1 MRAPRGVLAISAA
14 LVRRARVENCGRRRC
29 QNSRRLELSGMQRLV
44 AAAALLRPINAAAP
58 ADSTR
63 SFPSQS
69 IPRVDDVVLAEIALG
84 APVAR
89 VDERFLSVTMD
100 GHVWD
105 GGDTMGFWKPGSKLT
120 RVLAG
125 ALAPAYI
132 RFGGDSHS
140 HLTYN
145 MTESALPP
153 LPPLPPPA
161 YQPPRPTTSMSK
173 QQWTEINEFC
183 AAVGWTNVFA
193 LNALLRV
200 ADGSQS
206 GRWDDGPTSAA
217 AGLLAFTYAQQ
228 SWAPVVWELANEP
241 DLFHYA
247 YNLTDHSVF
256 PVPPAQLAKD
266 HASLRSL
273 LARLAPSSAAS
284 KPVVIGPDVANA
296 GPTGGGK
303 YWAEYF
309 GNQSA
314 AGGHVDAAT
323 WHHYYGSS
331 KTATLEDT
339 HSPLVLDKFIAQQEA
354 MAASLV
360 QHTSGYTP
368 PIWLGETSSFYGG
381 GAANVSDRFGAGFT
395 WLDKLGAAARLNV
408 SVVCRQV
415 RSSKRALWFCSAF
428 VGL

>member
-1 MRAPRGVLAISAA
+1 MKLVA
-14 LVRRARVENCGRRRC
+14 LF
-29 QNSRRLELSGMQRLV
+29 QLV
-44 AAAALLRPINAAAP
+44 ATAAAA
-58 ADSTR
+58 
-63 SFPSQS
+63 
-69 IPRVDDVVLAEIALG
+69 DVNAEIALG
-84 APVAR
+84 APVGH

-105 GGDTMGFWKPGSKLT
+105 GGDAMDFWKPGSKLT
-120 RVLAG
+120 RVLAA

-132 RFGGDSHS
+132 RFGGNSHS
-140 HLTYN
+140 TLTYN
-145 MTESALPP
+145 MTEKPLPP
-153 LPPLPPPA
+153 LPPLPPPS
-161 YQPPRPTTSMSK
+161 YQPPRPKTSMTK
-173 QQWTEINEFC
+173 RQWTEINDFC

-193 LNALLRV
+193 LNALLRI
-200 ADGSQS
+200 ADGSRS

-217 AGLLAFTYAQQ
+217 ASLLAFTYAQD
-228 SWAPVVWELANEP
+228 WAPVVWELANEP

-256 PVPPAQLAKD
+256 PVSPLQLAKD

-273 LARLAPSSAAS
+273 LARLAPSSAATT
-284 KPVVIGPDVANA
+284 PVVVGPDVANA

-309 GNQSA
+309 SNQSA
-314 AGGHVDAAT
+314 VGGHVDAAT

-331 KTATLEDT
+331 KTATLQDT
-339 HSPLVLDKFIAQQEA
+339 HSPLVLDKFIVQQNE
-354 MAASLV
+354 MAASLAL
-360 QHTSGYTP
+360 HSGGSAHAP

-415 RSSKRALWFCSAF
+415 RAPERTP
-428 VGL
+428 

>member
-1 MRAPRGVLAISAA
+1 M
-14 LVRRARVENCGRRRC
+14 
-29 QNSRRLELSGMQRLV
+29 MRLV
-44 AAAALLRPINAAAP
+44 FAVGLLGSTSITAAA
-58 ADSTR
+58 
-63 SFPSQS
+63 
-69 IPRVDDVVLAEIALG
+69 VDVVAKILLSE
-84 APVAR
+84 PVAH

-105 GGDTMGFWKPGSKLT
+105 GGDAMDFWKPGSKLT
-120 RVLAG
+120 RLLAG
-125 ALAPAYI
+125 ALAPAFI
-132 RFGGDSHS
+132 RFGGNSHS
-140 HLTYN
+140 TLTYN
-145 MTESALPP
+145 MTGKVLPA

-161 YQPPRPTTSMSK
+161 YQPPRPQTSMSVG
-173 QQWTEINEFC
+173 QWTEINEFC
-183 AAVGWTNVFA
+183 GAVGWTNVFA
-193 LNALLRV
+193 LNALLRI

-206 GRWDDGPTSAA
+206 GRWDDGPNSAA
-217 AGLLAFTYAQQ
+217 AGLLAFTYAQDW
-228 SWAPVVWELANEP
+228 SPIVWELANEP

-247 YNLTDHSVF
+247 YNITDHSVF
-256 PVPPAQLAKD
+256 PVPPMQLAKD

-273 LARLAPSSAAS
+273 LARLAPSSAAT
-284 KPVVIGPDVANA
+284 KPVVVGPDVANA

-339 HSPLVLDKFIAQQEA
+339 HSPTVLDKFIVQQSE

-360 QHTSGYTP
+360 AHGSGTGHTP

-415 RSSKRALWFCSAF
+415 RADSCSSVCWQFYELRREFLRCDRPGWVAATR
-428 VGL
+428 